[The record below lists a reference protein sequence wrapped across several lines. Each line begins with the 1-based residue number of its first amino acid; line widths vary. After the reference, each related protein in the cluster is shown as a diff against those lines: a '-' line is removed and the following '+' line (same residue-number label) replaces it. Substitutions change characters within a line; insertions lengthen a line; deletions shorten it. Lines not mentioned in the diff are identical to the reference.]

1 MTPNT
6 PTPPDL
12 PPDLRVRLLA
22 AGVTDDISL
31 QTTLQHDPTLRA
43 DFEAF
48 LQENLELRAAMQLN
62 TLLQAF
68 AAVQDGAQM
77 LEFWRGVPAELEQP
91 LIEAIA
97 TLIDEANRRG
107 DGKTADG
114 LAVQLEEFRSICQ
127 AAAQQQ
133 PPPVMAALHD
143 FVQAVDEVA
152 AAAVFS
158 VQRAL
163 LHPYEAQRMMD
174 ALAEQPPDDT
184 NTAQRIMARRD
195 LLRRLRGAASV
206 PLVDARGSAASP
218 LTARPTQ
225 VQGTLY
231 QAERQ
236 YLQSAVAEGGSS
248 ATVVN
253 NIFVQTVER
262 RWSRPASPALRR
274 DAVQRPHEMNLLRQ
288 ELATRGSVA
297 ITGQTTYRAALVA
310 VQGMAG
316 IGKTVLAYLLAH
328 ELDAVY
334 PDGVIWETLGPDF
347 TTPAQAQA
355 VLRRWVGYA
364 TNFFEQGDNV
374 RAQFTFEP
382 DAVRTLLTAHPHLLV
397 VLDNVWSLAAIQP
410 LQ

>member
-12 PPDLRVRLLA
+12 PPDLRARLLA

-48 LQENLELRAAMQLN
+48 LQENLELLAAMQLN
-62 TLLQAF
+62 ALLQAF
-68 AAVQDGAQM
+68 AAVQDGEQM

-107 DGKTADG
+107 DGKTADR
-114 LAVQLEEFRSICQ
+114 LAVRLEEFRSICQ

-133 PPPVMAALHD
+133 PPPVMVALRD
-143 FVQAVDEVA
+143 FVQAGDEVA

-158 VQRAL
+158 AQRAL

-218 LTARPTQ
+218 LTARTTQ

-231 QAERQ
+231 QAEHQ
-236 YLQSAVAEGGSS
+236 YFQSAFAEGGSS
-248 ATVVN
+248 ATV
-253 NIFVQTVER
+253 EE
-262 RWSRPASPALRR
+262 AA
-274 DAVQRPHEMNLLRQ
+274 RQ
-288 ELATRGSVA
+288 
-297 ITGQTTYRAALVA
+297 AAA
-310 VQGMAG
+310 E
-316 IGKTVLAYLLAH
+316 K
-328 ELDAVY
+328 
-334 PDGVIWETLGPDF
+334 
-347 TTPAQAQA
+347 AQQEEAARQAAAEKAQQEEA
-355 VLRRWVGYA
+355 DRQA
-364 TNFFEQGDNV
+364 AAEK
-374 RAQFTFEP
+374 AQQE
-382 DAVRTLLTAHPHLLV
+382 
-397 VLDNVWSLAAIQP
+397 AAARQAAAEKA
-410 LQ
+410 QQEAAARQAAAEKAQQEEADRQAAEEKAQQEAAARQAAEEKAQQEEADR